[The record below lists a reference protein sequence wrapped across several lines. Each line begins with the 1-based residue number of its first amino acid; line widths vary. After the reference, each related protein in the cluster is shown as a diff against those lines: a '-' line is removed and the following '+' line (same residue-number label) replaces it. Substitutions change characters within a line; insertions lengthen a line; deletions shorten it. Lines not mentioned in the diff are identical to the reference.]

1 MMENQSKSL
10 SPSSSLESE
19 LSLDTSSLS
28 PSPNN
33 EFEETADSNTSS
45 SSSGIFSKRDSACS
59 TSSIPEVDEDE
70 ENEEE
75 MVVKEKSAI
84 ITTTKVGNG
93 IITGIPEGILNEA
106 KYQLKEA
113 SSELDNRNKGVRAIV
128 SLENNVTNN
137 RLNNHHHQQN
147 NKNSEENGN
156 DDDEDHHHHEYHHQQ
171 HEHHHHHS
179 TDNALEL
186 NNQLNMLERI
196 LFPESHHKIITP
208 RITITIDPSM
218 VFDECEEEADSD
230 DGDDEG
236 GGHHIVVVAEEYD
249 DGDDYSSVFL
259 DELSSETGMS
269 DKTLADLDVVDE
281 EGDGVVDDLDE
292 DIGVL
297 DDVNGS
303 SGSDGGSTSSKDD
316 NGNTPGTIT
325 IDDSGIIITCE
336 KYGKIPIEIIN
347 EHLTGRSQSTP
358 CTDVGKDNTS
368 NNSNANDETTGKAV
382 IEKEQHDHKEAG
394 TGEAGENKSNI
405 NSVAGSAITES
416 SAEQQQ
422 ETDHQSDVNVLSTS
436 PQNHKLGRASSTP
449 SNTNLSEPSSEPGE
463 SRGLKTEEVKP
474 RRRNTI
480 ADIFRWYF
488 LMLLNVKK
496 KIIHIS
502 FFTASSIQN
511 CTLAYYTCVH
521 VHLIP
526 LSHIY
531 NKFSVVTKIY
541 VCTNSG
547 ITTFC
552 ALSLDSVQ

>member
-1 MMENQSKSL
+1 MMDNQSKRL

-19 LSLDTSSLS
+19 LALDTSSLS

-33 EFEETADSNTSS
+33 EIEESADSSTSS

-59 TSSIPEVDEDE
+59 TSSIPEVDEEEEE
-70 ENEEE
+70 ENEETE
-75 MVVKEKSAI
+75 KMVVKEKSAI
-84 ITTTKVGNG
+84 ITTAKVGNE
-93 IITGIPEGILNEA
+93 IISGIPESILNEA
-106 KYQLKEA
+106 KYQIKED
-113 SSELDNRNKGVRAIV
+113 SSELDNRNNAVMAIV
-128 SLENNVTNN
+128 SLENNVSNN
-137 RLNNHHHQQN
+137 RLNHHHHQKN
-147 NKNSEENGN
+147 NKDSEANGN
-156 DDDEDHHHHEYHHQQ
+156 DEDDDEDQHDLEYNHEQNGHHH
-171 HEHHHHHS
+171 HHHHHS

-196 LFPESHHKIITP
+196 LFPETHHKIITP

-236 GGHHIVVVAEEYD
+236 VGHHIVVVAEEYD

-281 EGDGVVDDLDE
+281 EADDGVVNDLDE

-303 SGSDGGSTSSKDD
+303 SGSDGGSTSSKDE
-316 NGNTPGTIT
+316 NGNAPGTIT

-336 KYGKIPIEIIN
+336 KYGKVPIEIIN
-347 EHLTGRSQSTP
+347 DHLTGRSQSQQ
-358 CTDVGKDNTS
+358 CTDVRKDDTS

-382 IEKEQHDHKEAG
+382 IEKQEQHDHKEAG
-394 TGEAGENKSNI
+394 TGEAGGEKSNI
-405 NSVAGSAITES
+405 NSVACTTITETS
-416 SAEQQQ
+416 EQQQ

-436 PQNHKLGRASSTP
+436 PQNHKLGRASSSP

-463 SRGLKTEEVKP
+463 SRSLKTEEVKP

-488 LMLLNVKK
+488 FNAFETYF
-496 KIIHIS
+496 H
-502 FFTASSIQN
+502 
-511 CTLAYYTCVH
+511 Y
-521 VHLIP
+521 
-526 LSHIY
+526 
-531 NKFSVVTKIY
+531 
-541 VCTNSG
+541 
-547 ITTFC
+547 TTF
-552 ALSLDSVQ
+552 STQH